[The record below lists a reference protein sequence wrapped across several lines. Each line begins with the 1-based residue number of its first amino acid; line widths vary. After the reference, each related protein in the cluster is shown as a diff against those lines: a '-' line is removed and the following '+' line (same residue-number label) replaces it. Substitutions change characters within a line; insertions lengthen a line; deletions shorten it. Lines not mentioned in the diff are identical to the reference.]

1 MKVLEK
7 QKKVKT
13 LRKSITKD
21 RGNYFER
28 QKFRKSRKQKSS
40 EFPEKKVQTKCFL
53 KGKKVQKV
61 QKKTQKV
68 QKNQTICVWEENKFR
83 KFRQKVQKVRGKSSD
98 KMFLKSQKV
107 QRVQKKKFRKFRE
120 KKGSESFRKKFV
132 FLVQKVF
139 RQHSSNKLQKN
150 KKKANLIQ
158 KNICRRLK
166 SKIKWYCE
174 DGFLILRYTFT
185 YNLLITCLQPLLL
198 EIKLCNFLAK
208 VRWNIYFPTFVTF
221 CYVCNFFLT
230 FVTFW

>member
-61 QKKTQKV
+61 QKKNAKSSEKSDNMCLRGKQVQKV
-68 QKNQTICVWEENKFR
+68 QTKSSESSGK
-83 KFRQKVQKVRGKSSD
+83 KFRQNVFEKPKSSE
-98 KMFLKSQKV
+98 SSE
-107 QRVQKKKFRKFRE
+107 KKKFRKFRE

-150 KKKANLIQ
+150 KKKQ
-158 KNICRRLK
+158 
-166 SKIKWYCE
+166 
-174 DGFLILRYTFT
+174 T
-185 YNLLITCLQPLLL
+185 
-198 EIKLCNFLAK
+198 
-208 VRWNIYFPTFVTF
+208 
-221 CYVCNFFLT
+221 
-230 FVTFW
+230 

>member
-1 MKVLEK
+1 M
-7 QKKVKT
+7 KT

-61 QKKTQKV
+61 QKKNAKSSEKSDNMCLRGKQVQKV
-68 QKNQTICVWEENKFR
+68 QTKSSESSGK
-83 KFRQKVQKVRGKSSD
+83 KFRQNVFEKPKSSESSEKKSSESSEKKKVQKVLEKSSF
-98 KMFLKSQKV
+98 FLS
-107 QRVQKKKFRKFRE
+107 KKF
-120 KKGSESFRKKFV
+120 SDSIVQINFRKT
-132 FLVQKVF
+132 
-139 RQHSSNKLQKN
+139 
-150 KKKANLIQ
+150 KKANLIQ

-230 FVTFW
+230 FVNFFVTFW

>member
-1 MKVLEK
+1 MF
-7 QKKVKT
+7 
-13 LRKSITKD
+13 
-21 RGNYFER
+21 FER
-28 QKFRKSRKQKSS
+28 QKSSESSEKKRKKFRKIRQYVFERKTSS
-40 EFPEKKVQTKCFL
+40 ESSDKKFRKFGEKVQTKCFW
-53 KGKKVQKV
+53 KAK
-61 QKKTQKV
+61 
-68 QKNQTICVWEENKFR
+68 KFR
-83 KFRQKVQKVRGKSSD
+83 EFR
-98 KMFLKSQKV
+98 
-107 QRVQKKKFRKFRE
+107 KKKFRKFRE